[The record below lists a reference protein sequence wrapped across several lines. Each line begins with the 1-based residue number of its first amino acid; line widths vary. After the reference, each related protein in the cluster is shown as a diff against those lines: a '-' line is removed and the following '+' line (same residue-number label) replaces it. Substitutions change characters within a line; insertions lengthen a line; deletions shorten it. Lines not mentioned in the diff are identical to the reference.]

1 MLIYADLRCL
11 QDPGFARRGIGS
23 HAAFLLAAARS
34 LRHGAVTIVGLADA
48 SLGSPP
54 TEVAALC
61 DHVQYS
67 FAPRCG
73 EPAVFLWLSPMTHD
87 TRLVARFFD
96 RPEILPCAVVYDF
109 IPLLD
114 PDRYL
119 ASRESLFAYAAAREW
134 LAAARLFLPISTAV
148 GGDAAR

>member
-1 MLIYADLRCL
+1 MLVYADLRCL

-34 LRHGAVTIVGLADA
+34 LRRGEVTIIGLADA
-48 SLGSPP
+48 ALGAPP
-54 TEVAALC
+54 AEISALC
-61 DHVQYS
+61 DSIQYA
-67 FAPRCG
+67 FAPRPG

-109 IPLLD
+109 IPLID

-119 ASRESLFAYAAAREW
+119 ASRGPLLTYAAALEW
-134 LAAARLFLPISTAV
+134 LALLSA
-148 GGDAAR
+148 GH